1 MIDWISKIDIVR
13 PSSYGSNPSNPTPIY
28 GSIPGS
34 LVLECALP
42 TESIKSDDDF
52 FAGDAQE
59 IEIVLFYNSNLITDQ
74 LFLALTETAGLNGRY
89 TDELNGDIVKIYN
102 RDSVCVFDGVIRVDG
117 KSFNTEDFTIKFKVF
132 NLMRL
137 FKERALI
144 VANDADGTVGKPISF
159 LNMTAT
165 EFAFYAN
172 SAFKEFKWVAPY
184 TGVNNWSS
192 SPMQIVNNA
201 PKMGIDQWFGSDVNP
216 HDELSSVSISR
227 VVSADYYYYGSAT
240 NGAVRM
246 VYISKES
253 NDRYYVYVFYISHP
267 WNIVSY
273 KIITT
278 GDFGMLDVGF
288 ETKEDAISAVTNN
301 GVNPIIEY
309 NGVSLHGVSYALQFV
324 QAADQRRIRLK
335 GMSGKWQASN
345 LKILSTA
352 TIGQVVKL
360 FLLLCGW
367 KMSIK
372 KNVIAVTQ
380 NYYSSL
386 SGITTINPTVSQ
398 IKDFATNTILPYSPL
413 DSDIYDILDESDTA
427 KTAIK
432 SAVETNYNRY
442 LPKIT
447 KEVDFAIHSTA
458 GAPFVGCFVVTPIV
472 PGVPHYPGQTWNRTY
487 FVYEIT
493 QDQDDTDWYNCKAYN
508 IN

>member
-1 MIDWISKIDIVR
+1 
-13 PSSYGSNPSNPTPIY
+13 
-28 GSIPGS
+28 
-34 LVLECALP
+34 
-42 TESIKSDDDF
+42 
-52 FAGDAQE
+52 
-59 IEIVLFYNSNLITDQ
+59 
-74 LFLALTETAGLNGRY
+74 
-89 TDELNGDIVKIYN
+89 
-102 RDSVCVFDGVIRVDG
+102 
-117 KSFNTEDFTIKFKVF
+117 
-132 NLMRL
+132 
-137 FKERALI
+137 
-144 VANDADGTVGKPISF
+144 
-159 LNMTAT
+159 
-165 EFAFYAN
+165 
-172 SAFKEFKWVAPY
+172 
-184 TGVNNWSS
+184 
-192 SPMQIVNNA
+192 MQIVNNA
-201 PKMGIDQWFGSDVNP
+201 PKMGMGEFTGQELGTVNIAIGAV
-216 HDELSSVSISR
+216 DESN
-227 VVSADYYYYGSAT
+227 YYYSTKFGQA
-240 NGAVRM
+240 GIQM
-246 VYISKES
+246 LYIYRRDDAYFIIKFQI
-253 NDRYYVYVFYISHP
+253 YHP
-267 WNIVSY
+267 WRVESAYYDSNYYNSLQ
-273 KIITT
+273 
-278 GDFGMLDVGF
+278 DCLD
-288 ETKEDAISAVTNN
+288 TLSAA
-301 GVNPIIEY
+301 GY
-309 NGVSLHGVSYALQFV
+309 SLTQGNAVAYSGVSYSMEYIPAYP
-324 QAADQRRIRLK
+324 QRVRLK
-335 GMSGKWQASN
+335 SYTGKWQASN